1 MSEIKNLEEKFKKSE
16 TKLMEIMLQ
25 LKEKNEILLDAKHEL
40 SEIREEN
47 QNQMESMQDFLVSFE
62 QVSEDVHEV
71 H

>member
-1 MSEIKNLEEKFKKSE
+1 
-16 TKLMEIMLQ
+16 MLQ